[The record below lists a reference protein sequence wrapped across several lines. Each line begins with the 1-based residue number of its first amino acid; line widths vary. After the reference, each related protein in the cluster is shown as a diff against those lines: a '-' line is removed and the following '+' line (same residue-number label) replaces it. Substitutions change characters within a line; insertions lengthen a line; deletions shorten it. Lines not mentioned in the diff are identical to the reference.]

1 MFISTNHLNL
11 WMIIKRGIFIITL
24 FQFYSHSFFF
34 FEWIGTQYCKQKLR
48 SEKNICESDFP
59 ESVRSHQQ
67 NIMRPFLHLH
77 HDLQHHYCRFVV
89 AAAAVVLALADLQ

>member
-34 FEWIGTQYCKQKLR
+34 SEWIGTQYCKQKLR
-48 SEKNICESDFP
+48 PGKYICEPDFP
-59 ESVRSHQQ
+59 DFVRSLQL
-67 NIMRPFLHLH
+67 NIMLPFLHLH
-77 HDLQHHYCRFVV
+77 HDLQHHYYHFV
-89 AAAAVVLALADLQ
+89 AAVVVVVLALVDLQ